1 MKRWPDFLQTEFEP
15 LSKNRETARTLPDL
29 GCTLLENQTILSTT
43 LFLSFRLT
51 TILVDTGTN
60 SGFYY
65 RSGPSFQVTLLQ
77 LIP

>member
-29 GCTLLENQTILSTT
+29 GCTLLETQTILSTT